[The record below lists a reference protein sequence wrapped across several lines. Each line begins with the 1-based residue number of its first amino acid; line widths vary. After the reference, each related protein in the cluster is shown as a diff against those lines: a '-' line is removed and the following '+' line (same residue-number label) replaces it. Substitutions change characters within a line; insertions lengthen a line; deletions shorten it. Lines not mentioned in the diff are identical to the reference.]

1 MPQDKPATDHENGLF
16 NRRWEIGDRW
26 EGRSSRVEERPLSQS
41 PITKHHS
48 EIAPWP
54 PPAPT
59 APLAVLASGGLD
71 SAVLLGEALRTYP
84 AVFPLYVRTGLHW
97 EPAERDHLDRFL
109 AAVRG
114 PALRPLR
121 VLDLPADDVYGRHW
135 SVTGESVPGAKSY
148 SADGVTYYTADD
160 VGGAYGGLK
169 VFAPTNRIVVFAQSG
184 IRDDLFKKML
194 KGNSADPDKTIL
206 GRTGPL
212 AKRMT
217 RGTWWII
224 SDTKIA
230 APPPPAQGQG
240 PLGGGGDNPAEMQKV
255 FSDNASSA
263 KAWGFKASAG
273 SKEIRFELVLWCR
286 DAEAAGELAKKWK
299 ESEIAKGDEGEP
311 PRWFK
316 TAIQRFGD
324 RKVGQD
330 IMANIGFTKPN
341 AP

>member
-135 SVTGESVPGAKSY
+135 SVTGEGVPGADTPDDAVFLPGRNVLLLSK
-148 SADGVTYYTADD
+148 ALIWCHLNGVPELATAPLGANPFPDATPEFFDD
-160 VGGAYGGLK
+160 FAALVSRAVGGSVRVLRPYAELSK
-169 VFAPTNRIVVFAQSG
+169 
-184 IRDDLFKKML
+184 
-194 KGNSADPDKTIL
+194 ADVL
-206 GRTGPL
+206 RRGRG
-212 AKRMT
+212 M
-217 RGTWWII
+217 
-224 SDTKIA
+224 
-230 APPPPAQGQG
+230 
-240 PLGGGGDNPAEMQKV
+240 PLGETFSCLRPVGGRHCGRCNKCAERR
-255 FSDNASSA
+255 A
-263 KAWGFKASAG
+263 GFRAVGIPDPTVYAG
-273 SKEIRFELVLWCR
+273 
-286 DAEAAGELAKKWK
+286 
-299 ESEIAKGDEGEP
+299 
-311 PRWFK
+311 
-316 TAIQRFGD
+316 
-324 RKVGQD
+324 
-330 IMANIGFTKPN
+330 
-341 AP
+341 